1 MPESGQDNYSRRLER
16 YHERTRIRS
25 GSLAKPKSGIG
36 RMALASG
43 APVVPIAVV
52 GTERARRG
60 WRVRPV
66 KVQARCGPPLRFPRV
81 ADPSSQLAR
90 EVTARIWPC
99 VELQWEWLGGL
110 PPLRTAAVVG
120 AGSMGTAAA
129 AVLTRAGPEVQLG
142 CRTGTQAETL
152 RAARENTRY
161 LPGVELDGGIA

>member
-25 GSLAKPKSGIG
+25 GSLARPKSGVG
-36 RMALASG
+36 RFALASG
-43 APVVPIAVV
+43 APVVPVAVV

-60 WRVRPV
+60 WRIRPV

-120 AGSMGTAAA
+120 AGSMGTTL
-129 AVLTRAGPEVQLG
+129 AVLLSRAGLDVQLG
-142 CRTGTQAETL
+142 CRSLAQA
-152 RAARENTRY
+152 RRVSASREEERY
-161 LPGVELDGGIA
+161 LP